1 MRMGLSLRPEYVK
14 RYKDIA
20 WLLIKYGNS
29 DVVKNAGLEEVLGEH
44 REGGPPPEA
53 KELAA
58 DLEKLGPAFVKL
70 GQMLSTRSDLL
81 PVTYLEALSRLQ
93 DNCEPFS
100 FKEVEQ
106 IVVGELGVKLNT
118 AFQSFD
124 VIPVAAASLGQI
136 HHAVMRDGREVA
148 VKVQRPGIR
157 DQVVQDLDILYDV
170 ANFYDSHTESGR
182 RIRYRTMMDEF
193 RRSVLQ
199 ELDYRREAHNL
210 STLKENMKE
219 YDLVVVPAPITG
231 FSTSKVLTMEFIK
244 GRKITAVT
252 PLMLLD
258 IDGPKLAEQSFEAYL
273 KQILID
279 GFFHADPHPGNVFL
293 TDDQRIAL
301 LDLGMVA
308 TLTPMMQGKLL
319 QMLLAI
325 SECRS
330 DTVANIAI
338 EIGEQMDDFDETAC
352 RRRIN
357 ELIQH
362 NLGANINQMEVGK
375 IVLEITKASAETGI
389 HVPAELTM
397 LGKTLLHLDQVG
409 RTLDPNFDPNAYV
422 RHNAG
427 HIMQERMLRSV
438 SPAKAFTALV
448 EARDFAEKLPS
459 RVSKIMDLVATNKLK
474 IEVDAIDEAVLI
486 DAFQKVA
493 NRITIGLVLAALII
507 GASLLMRIQTRFVLF
522 GYPGLA
528 MLCFILAA
536 GGGFALV
543 VHIAFYD
550 QKPKKFDDK

>member
-1 MRMGLSLRPEYVK
+1 MRMGLSLKPEYVK

-20 WLLIKYGNS
+20 WLLIKYANS
-29 DVVKNAGLEEVLGEH
+29 DVVKNAGLEEVLGENSK
-44 REGGPPPEA
+44 GDAPPEA
-53 KELAA
+53 KELAS

-81 PVTYLEALSRLQ
+81 PVTYLEALARLQ

-106 IVVGELGVKLNT
+106 IVVAELGVKLNT
-118 AFQSFD
+118 AFKSFD
-124 VIPVAAASLGQI
+124 VIPLAAASLGQI

-157 DQVVQDLDILYDV
+157 DQVAQDLDILYDV

-231 FSTSKVLTMEFIK
+231 FSTSKVLTMDFIK

-293 TDDQRIAL
+293 TDDHRIAL
-301 LDLGMVA
+301 LDLGMVG

-330 DTVANIAI
+330 DSVANIAI

-357 ELIQH
+357 ELIQQ

-375 IVLEITKASAETGI
+375 MVLEITKASAETGI
-389 HVPAELTM
+389 HVPGELTM

-459 RVSKIMDLVATNKLK
+459 RVSKIMDLVAANKLK
-474 IEVDAIDEAVLI
+474 IEVDAIDEAVLV

-528 MLCFILAA
+528 MLCFIAAA

-550 QKPKKFDDK
+550 QKPKKFIDR

>member
-1 MRMGLSLRPEYVK
+1 MGLSLKPDYVK

-44 REGGPPPEA
+44 REGAAPAEA

-100 FKEVEQ
+100 FKEVET
-106 IVVGELGVKLNT
+106 IVVSELGVKLNT
-118 AFQSFD
+118 AFSSFD
-124 VIPVAAASLGQI
+124 PIPVAAASLGQI
-136 HHAVMRDGREVA
+136 HHAAMRDGREVA

-157 DQVVQDLDILYDV
+157 ESVVQDLDILCDV
-170 ANFYDSHTESGR
+170 AEFYDSHSESGR
-182 RIRYRTMMDEF
+182 RIRYRAMMDEF
-193 RRSVLQ
+193 RRSVML

-210 STLKENMKE
+210 STLKDNMKE
-219 YDLVVVPAPITG
+219 FPLIVVPAPITA
-231 FSTSKVLTMEFIK
+231 FSTSKVLTMEFIN

-252 PLMLLD
+252 PLTLLD

-293 TDDQRIAL
+293 TNDHKIAL

-308 TLTPMMQGKLL
+308 TLTPVMQGKLL

-330 DTVANIAI
+330 DSVANIAI
-338 EIGEQMDDFDETAC
+338 EIGEKLGDFDESAC

-357 ELIQH
+357 ELIQQ
-362 NLGANINQMEVGK
+362 NVGANINQMEVGK
-375 IVLEITKASAETGI
+375 IVLEITKASAECGI

-397 LGKTLLHLDQVG
+397 LGKTLLNLDQVG

-427 HIMQERMLRSV
+427 HIMQERMIRSI
-438 SPAKAFTALV
+438 SPANAFTALV
-448 EARDFAEKLPS
+448 EARDFAEKLPG
-459 RVSKIMDLVATNKLK
+459 RVSKIMDLVATNKLEVK
-474 IEVDAIDEAVLI
+474 VDAIDEAVLV

-507 GASLLMRIQTRFVLF
+507 GASLLMRVQTHFTLL

-528 MLCFILAA
+528 MLCFLAAA
-536 GGGFALV
+536 GGGFFLV

-550 QKPKKFDDK
+550 QKPKKFVE

>member
-1 MRMGLSLRPEYVK
+1 MGISLKPDYLK

-29 DVVKNAGLEEVLGEH
+29 DVVKNAGLDEVLGEH
-44 REGGPPPEA
+44 NGAAVPGQA

-70 GQMLSTRSDLL
+70 GQLLSTRSDLL

-100 FKEVEQ
+100 FKEVET
-106 IVVGELGVKLNT
+106 IVCTELGVRLSN
-118 AFQSFD
+118 AFQKFD
-124 VIPVAAASLGQI
+124 QIPLAAASLGQI
-136 HHAVMRDGREVA
+136 HHAIMRDGREVA

-157 DQVVQDLDILYDV
+157 EGVVQDLEILCEV
-170 ANFYDSHTESGR
+170 ADFYDAHSESGR
-182 RIRYRTMMDEF
+182 KLRYRLMMDEF
-193 RRSVLQ
+193 RRTVLQ

-210 STLKENMKE
+210 ETLKANMAE
-219 YDLVVVPAPITG
+219 FPLIVVPAPVTG
-231 FSTSKVLTMEFIK
+231 YSTSKVLTMDFIK
-244 GRKITAVT
+244 GRKITAVS
-252 PLMLLD
+252 PLTLLEV
-258 IDGPKLAEQSFEAYL
+258 DGPKLAEQSFEAYL
-273 KQILID
+273 KQILVD

-293 TDDQRIAL
+293 TDDHKIAL

-308 TLTPMMQGKLL
+308 TLTPVMQGKLL

-338 EIGEQMDDFDETAC
+338 EIGERLDDYDESAV
-352 RRRIN
+352 RVRIN

-362 NLGANINQMEVGK
+362 NVGASINQMEVGK
-375 IVLEITKASAETGI
+375 IVLEITKASAECGM

-397 LGKTLLHLDQVG
+397 LGKTLLNLDQVG
-409 RTLDPNFDPNAYV
+409 RTLDPSFDPNAYV
-422 RHNAG
+422 RNNAG
-427 HIMQERMLRSV
+427 HIMQQRILHSV
-438 SPAKAFTALV
+438 SPANAFTALV
-448 EARDFAEKLPS
+448 EAKDFAEKLPG
-459 RVSKIMDLVATNKLK
+459 RVSKIMDLLASNKLEVK
-474 IEVDAIDEAVLI
+474 VDAIDEVVLI

-507 GASLLMRIQTRFVLF
+507 GASLLMNVQTDFTLF

-528 MLCFILAA
+528 MVCFLAAA
-536 GGGFALV
+536 GGGFTLV

-550 QKPKKFDDK
+550 QKPKKFVEK

>member
-1 MRMGLSLRPEYVK
+1 MGISLKPDYLK

-20 WLLIKYGNS
+20 WLLIKYANS
-29 DVVKNAGLEEVLGEH
+29 DVVKNAGLDEVLGEH
-44 REGGPPPEA
+44 NRSAVPPEA
-53 KELAA
+53 KELAT

-70 GQMLSTRSDLL
+70 GQLLSTRSDLL

-100 FKEVEQ
+100 FKEVEE
-106 IVVGELGVKLNT
+106 IVCSELGVRLSN
-118 AFQSFD
+118 AFKKFEQ
-124 VIPVAAASLGQI
+124 IPVAAASLGQI
-136 HHAVMRDGREVA
+136 HYAVLRDGREVA

-157 DQVVQDLDILYDV
+157 DSVVQDLDILCEV
-170 ANFYDSHTESGR
+170 AEFYDSHSETGR
-182 RIRYRTMMDEF
+182 KIRYRAMMDEF
-193 RRSVLQ
+193 RRTVLQ

-210 STLKENMKE
+210 ETLRANME
-219 YDLVVVPAPITG
+219 EFPLIVVPAPIIG
-231 FSTSKVLTMEFIK
+231 YSTSKVLTMDFIK
-244 GRKITAVT
+244 GRKITAIT
-252 PLMLLD
+252 PLTLLEV
-258 IDGPKLAEQSFEAYL
+258 DGPKLAEQSFEAYL

-293 TDDQRIAL
+293 TDDHKIAL

-330 DTVANIAI
+330 DSVANIAI
-338 EIGEQMDDFDETAC
+338 EIGERLDDYDEAAV
-352 RRRIN
+352 RVRIN

-362 NLGANINQMEVGK
+362 NVGANINQMEVGK
-375 IVLEITKASAETGI
+375 IVLEITKASSECGM

-397 LGKTLLHLDQVG
+397 LGKTLLNLDQVG

-422 RHNAG
+422 RNNAG
-427 HIMQERMLRSV
+427 HIMRERMLHSV
-438 SPAKAFTALV
+438 SPANAFTALV
-448 EARDFAEKLPS
+448 EAKDFAEKLPG
-459 RVSKIMDLVATNKLK
+459 RVSKIMDLVASNKLEVK
-474 IEVDAIDEAVLI
+474 VDAIDEVVLI

-507 GASLLMRIQTRFVLF
+507 GASLLMRIETDFTIF

-528 MLCFILAA
+528 MLCFIAAA
-536 GGGFALV
+536 GGGFFLV

-550 QKPKKFDDK
+550 QKPKKFVD

>member
-1 MRMGLSLRPEYVK
+1 MGISLKPDYLK

-29 DVVKNAGLEEVLGEH
+29 DVVKNAGLDEVLGEH
-44 REGGPPPEA
+44 NGAAVPGQA
-53 KELAA
+53 KELAS

-70 GQMLSTRSDLL
+70 GQLLSTRSDLL

-100 FKEVEQ
+100 FKEVET
-106 IVVGELGVKLNT
+106 IVCSELGVRLSN
-118 AFQSFD
+118 AFQKFD
-124 VIPVAAASLGQI
+124 QIPLAAASLGQI
-136 HHAVMRDGREVA
+136 HHAIMRDGREVA

-157 DQVVQDLDILYDV
+157 EGVVQDLEILCEV
-170 ANFYDSHTESGR
+170 ADFYDSHSESGR
-182 RIRYRTMMDEF
+182 KLRYRLMMDEF
-193 RRSVLQ
+193 RRTVLQ

-210 STLKENMKE
+210 ETLKANMAE
-219 YDLVVVPAPITG
+219 FPLIVVPAPVTSY
-231 FSTSKVLTMEFIK
+231 STSKVLTMDFIK
-244 GRKITAVT
+244 GRKITAIS
-252 PLMLLD
+252 PLTLLE

-273 KQILID
+273 KQILVD

-293 TDDQRIAL
+293 TDDHKIAL

-308 TLTPMMQGKLL
+308 TLTPVMQGKLL

-330 DTVANIAI
+330 DSVANIAI
-338 EIGEQMDDFDETAC
+338 EIGERLDDYDESAV
-352 RRRIN
+352 RVRIN

-362 NLGANINQMEVGK
+362 NVGASINQMEVGK
-375 IVLEITKASAETGI
+375 IVLEITKASAECGM

-397 LGKTLLHLDQVG
+397 LGKTLLNLDQVG

-422 RHNAG
+422 RNNAG
-427 HIMQERMLRSV
+427 HIMQQRVLHSV
-438 SPAKAFTALV
+438 SPANAFTALV
-448 EARDFAEKLPS
+448 EAKDFAEKLPG
-459 RVSKIMDLVATNKLK
+459 RVSKIMDLLATNKLEVK
-474 IEVDAIDEAVLI
+474 VDAIDEVVLI

-507 GASLLMRIQTRFVLF
+507 GASLLMNVQTDFTLF

-528 MLCFILAA
+528 MVCFIAAA
-536 GGGFALV
+536 GGGFTLV

-550 QKPKKFDDK
+550 QKPKKFVEK

>member
-1 MRMGLSLRPEYVK
+1 MGISLKPDYLK

-29 DVVKNAGLEEVLGEH
+29 DVVKNAGLDEVLGEH
-44 REGGPPPEA
+44 NGVAVPGQA

-70 GQMLSTRSDLL
+70 GQLLSTRSDLL

-100 FKEVEQ
+100 FKEVET
-106 IVVGELGVKLNT
+106 IVCSELGVRLSN
-118 AFQSFD
+118 AFQKFD
-124 VIPVAAASLGQI
+124 QIPLAAASLGQI
-136 HHAVMRDGREVA
+136 HHAIMRDGREVA

-157 DQVVQDLDILYDV
+157 EGVVQDLEILCEV
-170 ANFYDSHTESGR
+170 ADFYDAHSESGR
-182 RIRYRTMMDEF
+182 KLRYRLMMDEF
-193 RRSVLQ
+193 RRTVLQ

-210 STLKENMKE
+210 ETLKANMAE
-219 YDLVVVPAPITG
+219 FPLIVVPAPVTSY
-231 FSTSKVLTMEFIK
+231 STSKVLTMDFIK
-244 GRKITAVT
+244 GRKITAVS
-252 PLMLLD
+252 PLTLLEV
-258 IDGPKLAEQSFEAYL
+258 DGPKLAEQSFEAYL
-273 KQILID
+273 KQILVD

-293 TDDQRIAL
+293 TDDHKIAL

-308 TLTPMMQGKLL
+308 TLTPVMQGKLL

-338 EIGEQMDDFDETAC
+338 EIGERLDDYDESAV
-352 RRRIN
+352 RVRIN

-362 NLGANINQMEVGK
+362 NVGASINQMEVGK
-375 IVLEITKASAETGI
+375 IVLEITKASAECGM

-397 LGKTLLHLDQVG
+397 LGKTLLNLDQVG
-409 RTLDPNFDPNAYV
+409 RTLDPSFDPNAYV
-422 RHNAG
+422 RNNAG
-427 HIMQERMLRSV
+427 HIMQQRILHSV
-438 SPAKAFTALV
+438 SPANAFTALV
-448 EARDFAEKLPS
+448 EAKDFAEKLPG
-459 RVSKIMDLVATNKLK
+459 RVSKIMDLLASNKLEVK
-474 IEVDAIDEAVLI
+474 VDAIDEVVLI

-507 GASLLMRIQTRFVLF
+507 GASLLMNVQTDFTLF

-528 MLCFILAA
+528 MVCFLAAA
-536 GGGFALV
+536 GGGFTLV

-550 QKPKKFDDK
+550 QKPKKFVEK